1 MEEYSK
7 HRNDLEESHHAA
19 CYIADDFGM
28 CRPKRSREQHADP
41 SRRAGRKEGS
51 PAHATTLATTRT
63 QGVLAPSRGSNDVA
77 PKGEAE
83 GERLE
88 VEGERL
94 GGVLVPPS

>member
-28 CRPKRSREQHADP
+28 CRPERSREQHADP
-41 SRRAGRKEGS
+41 NRRAGRKEA
-51 PAHATTLATTRT
+51 PPTRQTLTTTRT
-63 QGVLAPSRGSNDVA
+63 REFGAKPGENVA
-77 PKGEAE
+77 PKE
-83 GERLE
+83 E

-94 GGVLVPPS
+94 KTVLVLLS